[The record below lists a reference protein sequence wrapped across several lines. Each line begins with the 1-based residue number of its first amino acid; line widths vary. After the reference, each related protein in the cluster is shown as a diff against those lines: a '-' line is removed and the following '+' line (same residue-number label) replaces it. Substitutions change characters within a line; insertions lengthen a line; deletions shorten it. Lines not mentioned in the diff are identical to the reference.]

1 MPCYPAVK
9 LKGEFSM
16 EQTNVQ
22 KLAKVLR
29 WLVAL
34 AFVCNIIALYFVPA
48 IVLLSPIELFQGF
61 WDRLLILLQIQP
73 LGEDDIYTPMVFVA
87 LFAWQ
92 EMWREPTSLPYVGF
106 LLLCGIS
113 SAQILYQARRVLDTI
128 LAGSPFV
135 GKNAQA
141 LKSAAYDQ
149 VPSIL
154 STVRATRA
162 PVTSLYFAP
171 FFIRSGKLC
180 SMVTA
185 SSYANFFIFD
195 FRRWNILYSIL
206 RRIF

>member
-1 MPCYPAVK
+1 
-9 LKGEFSM
+9 M

-73 LGEDDIYTPMVFVA
+73 LWEDDIYTPMVFVA

-141 LKSAAYDQ
+141 LKSAAVCCWVISGAALLRMILEIIALKNPAPLITYNAAAVPIFFMGGLLFLVMSALFRQAAELQEDQ
-149 VPSIL
+149 DLTI
-154 STVRATRA
+154 
-162 PVTSLYFAP
+162 
-171 FFIRSGKLC
+171 
-180 SMVTA
+180 
-185 SSYANFFIFD
+185 
-195 FRRWNILYSIL
+195 
-206 RRIF
+206 